1 MIGLWIGAA
10 LLSALAAT
18 LIVLRSARAGAAT
31 AQLAEDPSLAVYR
44 RQLAE
49 LDDLADRGLL
59 PETEQGSARAEAA
72 RRLLTAAD
80 TPAPAPP
87 SKPGQ
92 WLVAAAAAA
101 TPLIAAVLYIW
112 LGSPATPDQPFA
124 RRLAQWSKQDIAS
137 LQPAQ
142 VAALLTGAIP
152 NHPNDPA
159 LYYYLAKAQ
168 VMAGDTYSAERS
180 LRRAVELAP
189 DRVELWGMLA
199 RAQAAV
205 GDNVSAERSLR
216 QAVALAPGRADLWDT
231 LGAFLVS
238 QSPGEASPEA
248 LAAFAKAR
256 ALDPTDV
263 DAGYYLSRAKI
274 AAGDVAGGLAGWKT
288 LLGQMKPDDPR
299 RRLVADLIA
308 QVEKTHTLPVTP
320 PPDPVAQAG
329 NPDQQAQQ
337 QAMINGMVA
346 KLAAQLNAQ
355 PDDPAGWA
363 RLVRSYGVLGDKPD
377 QDAALAR
384 ARMLFKNRPADLR
397 TVEGALEPAQ

>member
-168 VMAGDTYSAERS
+168 
-180 LRRAVELAP
+180 
-189 DRVELWGMLA
+189 
-199 RAQAAV
+199 AAV

-337 QAMINGMVA
+337 KAMINGMVA